1 MGESVKR
8 HAFEIVKYDNFFII
22 KPLANLGLEGTIF
35 KNNCSLKV
43 NA

>member
-1 MGESVKR
+1 MGESVKW

-22 KPLANLGLEGTIF
+22 EPLANLGLEGTIF
-35 KNNCSLKV
+35 KNYCSLKV